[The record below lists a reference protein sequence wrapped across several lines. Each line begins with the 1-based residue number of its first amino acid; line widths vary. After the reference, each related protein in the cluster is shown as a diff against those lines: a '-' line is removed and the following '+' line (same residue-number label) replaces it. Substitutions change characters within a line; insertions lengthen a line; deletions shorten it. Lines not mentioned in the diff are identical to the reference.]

1 MSVIDLSPFNA
12 ILTRLEGVAERLE
25 RGAASAPSQG
35 ATANGSGA
43 APAAAAPAAD
53 DCAIAV
59 AFDAFIQEK
68 LPPLT
73 AAAKDVGNQDV
84 IEATDFFADGMGLLR
99 ELLAATGVCAKPQDT
114 AWQKILGAVMELGT
128 KAQKA
133 CDNRSEC
140 FQNRKSAAEALNVIT
155 LVTSLSPPAHVQ
167 NVLESMDFY
176 ATKVMQKKNEKET
189 VWIKA
194 LKTAVKDLK
203 DWCGENCKLG
213 VMWNPRG
220 KVAADYFAENPLGS
234 GGKASAAS
242 EPKGKGKGKGPAM
255 PKGGLAAP
263 PPELLAKMKP
273 EAGSAAPAAAGMS
286 AVFAGIVKYYS
297 TADAMKAIFLGSYL
311 NVLLPLTPL
320 GIAAPRLGW
329 SDEAVF
335 CLNFFAIL
343 PLAQMLGQATEHLSS
358 SVGETLGGLLNASF
372 GNAVEMLLSIFALQE
387 GLVGVVQGS
396 LLGSILSNLLL
407 VLGMCFFFGG
417 IKFHN
422 QKYNADGAR
431 VQSNLLLLSVLA
443 MVIPSLVALGDERS
457 SQLDTLYL
465 SRGAACLLGVM
476 YALYL
481 IFQLKTHPDYFTSE
495 SAEEDDEEHM
505 TPLLATVLL
514 VAVTLIVALASEGLV
529 GSVQGISKNQGISE
543 HFIGVILLPIVGNAA
558 EHLTA

>member
-286 AVFAGIVKYYS
+286 AVFAGIDGFNTGMLNKVTNDMKTKNQPKDGSRPAPIVPKAAAAAPAFVGGRGKKGPKGAPLKELQKDTIWVIENYDGDTSLELENVTISNSVLIVNCRNSVVHIKNKVKCINIDNCEKVTVICHDVLSVVEMVNSDRIQVQTMGKALAFCIDKCDGVNVFLSKESMEAEFVTSKSSEMNVTIPDVDGEPGDIIEMPIPEQFITRVVGRKLKSEVSHIYS
-297 TADAMKAIFLGSYL
+297 T
-311 NVLLPLTPL
+311 
-320 GIAAPRLGW
+320 
-329 SDEAVF
+329 
-335 CLNFFAIL
+335 
-343 PLAQMLGQATEHLSS
+343 
-358 SVGETLGGLLNASF
+358 
-372 GNAVEMLLSIFALQE
+372 
-387 GLVGVVQGS
+387 
-396 LLGSILSNLLL
+396 
-407 VLGMCFFFGG
+407 
-417 IKFHN
+417 
-422 QKYNADGAR
+422 
-431 VQSNLLLLSVLA
+431 
-443 MVIPSLVALGDERS
+443 
-457 SQLDTLYL
+457 
-465 SRGAACLLGVM
+465 
-476 YALYL
+476 
-481 IFQLKTHPDYFTSE
+481 
-495 SAEEDDEEHM
+495 
-505 TPLLATVLL
+505 
-514 VAVTLIVALASEGLV
+514 
-529 GSVQGISKNQGISE
+529 
-543 HFIGVILLPIVGNAA
+543 
-558 EHLTA
+558 

>member
-1 MSVIDLSPFNA
+1 M
-12 ILTRLEGVAERLE
+12 
-25 RGAASAPSQG
+25 
-35 ATANGSGA
+35 
-43 APAAAAPAAD
+43 
-53 DCAIAV
+53 
-59 AFDAFIQEK
+59 
-68 LPPLT
+68 T

-273 EAGSAAPAAAGMS
+273 EDAKSTSGGNGGYYVGGECGQGFFYTLFYKSGPPARRALEGAGVWDNGVFESAQIDRCIWNYQTSYQCRADLDCTKVRVHHKPTRERGSDPHECEKLKIRERRKELARRKKLDRKPPTPEELAAAQEGQ
-286 AVFAGIVKYYS
+286 
-297 TADAMKAIFLGSYL
+297 
-311 NVLLPLTPL
+311 LLKH
-320 GIAAPRLGW
+320 
-329 SDEAVF
+329 S
-335 CLNFFAIL
+335 
-343 PLAQMLGQATEHLSS
+343 
-358 SVGETLGGLLNASF
+358 GGLCVRPADETF
-372 GNAVEMLLSIFALQE
+372 TQDD
-387 GLVGVVQGS
+387 
-396 LLGSILSNLLL
+396 SNL
-407 VLGMCFFFGG
+407 VLMDCHEPPTEQN
-417 IKFHN
+417 I
-422 QKYNADGAR
+422 R
-431 VQSNLLLLSVLA
+431 
-443 MVIPSLVALGDERS
+443 
-457 SQLDTLYL
+457 
-465 SRGAACLLGVM
+465 
-476 YALYL
+476 
-481 IFQLKTHPDYFTSE
+481 
-495 SAEEDDEEHM
+495 
-505 TPLLATVLL
+505 L
-514 VAVTLIVALASEGLV
+514 VAVEGGDEDEE
-529 GSVQGISKNQGISE
+529 GSVVLLKQGGSCGHMESDEDPEMMPREPKILFPMDCDSTKHVMTFKKLE
-543 HFIGVILLPIVGNAA
+543 HKTLAGAFLLKHSSGCRA
-558 EHLTA
+558 